1 MTNAATRALLGAA
14 LLLLAGCG
22 GSSDEK
28 TSLGGRVSGLQ
39 SGTSVSIQNNGT
51 ETLTLN
57 SNGPFHFK
65 GAIPAGGAY
74 NVTVVSQP
82 AGGSC
87 SVANGSGRLDAQG
100 DPVDNVVVNCA
111 GTAPPG

>member
-1 MTNAATRALLGAA
+1 MTFTATRAVVGAG

-22 GSSDEK
+22 GSNDEK
-28 TSLGGRVSGLQ
+28 TSLGGSVNGLQ
-39 SGTSVSIQNNGT
+39 SGTSVSIQNNG

-65 GAIPAGGAY
+65 AVIPAGGAY

-82 AGGSC
+82 SGGSC